1 MILFNLCAL
10 LSFVC
15 PPKGYIDIK
24 DQNPVHIQTP
34 DLKKRQTAKI
44 RLCNGLSA
52 YIISDPGADQSAAAV
67 AVTAGSWL
75 DPKEYPGTAHFLEHL
90 LFLGN
95 KAYPEEDE
103 FMGYIQSNGGLV
115 NAYTASDRTV
125 YMFSVNNNAFD
136 GGLNRFAHFFIDPL
150 FDPSGV
156 GRELHAVDQ
165 ENAKNIENDSWRWWM
180 ILKETGNQ
188 NSPNATFSTGNAKT
202 LGQIPPNEVRKW
214 WEDHYSADKMHLVIY
229 SNQPLDQLKERVLK
243 DFGQVAKR
251 PVDDHLADVNLLSP
265 SQEGH
270 IFYIEPVRDV
280 RDLTLTWELPD
291 WAAKDIGAK
300 YPQLLAYVLGNG
312 ANNGLESLLKKQGLA
327 EGVSGDVMRL
337 SQDKALFMLS
347 VDLTRDGVKNRD
359 AVIQECFDYLHMLQ
373 ETGIPEYIYRDL
385 QKMALINYEWQTRQS
400 AFNYVQTIA
409 SQLPYENL
417 ATYPSKTIFYDHYNP
432 KRTKALLN
440 TLTPKNC
447 FFSLVAPTSLTGI
460 SPDHQEKWLGGKYA
474 VQNISVNPAKNLAQL
489 GLPKQNPFIPTQLQ
503 ILPKQRTSKTPTLIA
518 NDAFGMSY
526 YTDASEF
533 PVPEV
538 AWAISLKSPV
548 IDGTPKHSVLLDLFT
563 RTANEKLTSEL
574 FFAAFAGLNGSIGSA
589 NLKLTLQV
597 SGYSNK
603 AQNLLDEMINVL
615 KNAKPTAA
623 EFAIYKESLLTTYA
637 NNQKAMPFMQANDL
651 MASVIYNDSPTSKN
665 LYDALSKTTY
675 QDYLEFAD
683 ALTKQLYAET
693 LFAGNLT
700 ESDAEHIWK
709 HISNTLSGLS
719 YPKDEQHTKNVFVLN
734 DKGGPYAI
742 SQSTPMQGNATL
754 LLIEQGSFSYKN
766 RAAQEILGTALSDG
780 FFKELRTKQQTGYI
794 AKGWKRDVSDELLQ
808 FFAVQSATHGPDD
821 LLSRFELFL
830 ENFVKD
836 FGNEFSEE
844 RFEEVRKGV
853 LTTLT
858 NPPTNLDDLTSRL
871 YTFAYVK
878 DGDFDYLKNTA
889 KAAKEMTY
897 DEIHDYALEFFSR
910 QNKRR
915 LAILLQGAPTG
926 AAFTF
931 QELSPMALKEQGSFR

>member
-1 MILFNLCAL
+1 MILFNLFAL

-34 DLKKRQTAKI
+34 ALKKRQTAKI

-75 DPKEYPGTAHFLEHL
+75 DPKQYPGTAHFLEHL
-90 LFLGN
+90 LFLGTET
-95 KAYPEEDE
+95 YPEEDG
-103 FMGYIQSNGGLV
+103 FMGYVQNNGGTV

-125 YMFSVNNNAFD
+125 YMFSTNNNAFD
-136 GGLNRFAHFFIDPL
+136 AGLNRFAHFFIDPL

-202 LGQIPPNEVRKW
+202 LGKIPPSEVRKW
-214 WEDHYSADKMHLVIY
+214 WEDHYSAEKMHLVIY
-229 SNQPLDQLKERVLK
+229 SNQPLDTLKELVQK
-243 DFGQVAKR
+243 DFGPIAKR
-251 PVDDHLADVNLLSP
+251 PVEDQLSDASLLSK

-270 IFYIEPVRDV
+270 IYYIEPVRDV

-291 WAAKDIGAK
+291 WAVGDMGAK

-312 ANNGLESLLKKQGLA
+312 SSNSLESHLKKQGLA
-327 EGVSGDVMRL
+327 EGVSGDVLRL
-337 SQDKALFMLS
+337 SENKALFMLS
-347 VDLTRDGVKNRD
+347 VDLTTEGVKERQT
-359 AVIQECFDYLHMLQ
+359 VIQESFDYLHMLQ

-385 QKMALINYEWQTRQS
+385 QKMALINYEWQTRQT
-400 AFNYVQTIA
+400 AFNYVQSIA
-409 SQLPYENL
+409 TQLPYENL
-417 ATYPSKTIFYDHYNP
+417 ATYPAQTIFYDHYNP
-432 KRTKALLN
+432 KRIKALLSSM
-440 TLTPKNC
+440 TPQNC
-447 FFSLVAPTSLTGI
+447 FFSIVASPSLTGVQ
-460 SPDHQEKWLGGKYA
+460 PDTQEQWLGGKYA
-474 VQNISVNPAKNLAQL
+474 VQNITVGPPQNLAQL
-489 GLPKQNPFIPTQLQ
+489 GLPKQNPFIPNRLE
-503 ILPKQRTSKTPTLIA
+503 ILPKQNSSDQPTLIA

-526 YTDASEF
+526 YTDAGEF

-538 AWAISLKSPV
+538 AWVLSFKSPL
-548 IDGTPKHSVLLDLFT
+548 IDGTSKNAVLLDLFT

-574 FFAAFAGLNGSIGSA
+574 FFASFAGLSGGIGSSD
-589 NLKLTLQV
+589 LKLTLQV

-603 AQNLLDEMINVL
+603 ADTLLNTMVLVL
-615 KNAKPTAA
+615 KNAKPTAS

-637 NNQKAMPFMQANDL
+637 NNQKAMPFMQANNL
-651 MASVIYNDSPTSKN
+651 MASVIYNDSPSSKS
-665 LYDALSKTTY
+665 LYDALTQITY
-675 QDYLEFAD
+675 QDYLAYAES
-683 ALTKQLYAET
+683 LTKQLYAET

-700 ESDAEHIWK
+700 ESDAQNIWK
-709 HISNTLSGLS
+709 HVSTSLSGLP
-719 YPKDEQHTKNVFVLN
+719 YPKDAQHHKNVFILN

-742 SQSTPMQGNATL
+742 TESTPMQGNAAL
-754 LLIEQGSFSYKN
+754 LLIEQGSFSYET
-766 RAAQEILGTALSDG
+766 RAAQEILGTALGDG

-794 AKGWKRDVSDELLQ
+794 ARGWKRDVSDELLQ

-836 FGNEFSEE
+836 FSNEFSKE
-844 RFEEVRKGV
+844 RFEEVRNGV

-858 NPPTNLDDLTSRL
+858 NPPTNLGDLTTRL

-878 DGDFDYLKNTA
+878 DGDFGYLKNTA
-889 KAAKEMTY
+889 QAAEELTY
-897 DEIHDYALEFFSR
+897 DEIHTYAQEFFSR

-915 LAILLQGAPTG
+915 LAILLQGAPTN
-926 AAFTF
+926 ATFTF
-931 QELSPMALKEQGSFR
+931 TELTPMTLKQQGAFR